1 MHMGHDPD
9 AQVLAL
15 FDLSRPLKAPLVVVA
30 RHACMTV
37 SYISLFRC
45 LRMRFKPFAPVLD
58 TDAMLHDDGSSAEHT
73 IVVGELMRQRPERAC
88 AISAAD
94 ACPSVSCV
102 EFVASDKGISLF
114 RSGLKQCMDTL
125 FSLVARDRTWCP
137 TFSAGKVG
145 CGRHQQAMDCYSG
158 AR

>member
-1 MHMGHDPD
+1 MHIGHDPD
-9 AQVLAL
+9 VQVLAL
-15 FDLSRPLKAPLVVVA
+15 FDLSRPLKAPLVVMA
-30 RHACMTV
+30 RYAYMTV

-45 LRMRFKPFAPVLD
+45 LCRRFKTFAPVLD
-58 TDAMLHDDGSSAEHT
+58 TDAMLHDDG
-73 IVVGELMRQRPERAC
+73 
-88 AISAAD
+88 AAAH

-125 FSLVARDRTWCP
+125 FLLVARDRMWCL
-137 TFSAGKVG
+137 TFSADKVG
-145 CGRHQQAMDCYSG
+145 CGRHQQAMDSYSG